1 MAKKKKVSKKKAASS
16 GPKHSLPAG
25 FWQQVVALTL
35 IAISILLVVA
45 WFGAGGPILE
55 WIQET
60 AMNTIGYGVYVIP
73 VLFTYVAVEIFRAEH
88 NKLPL
93 VMKFA
98 TAMLIIWFA
107 GDRKSVSEVKR
118 VDLV

>member
-35 IAISILLVVA
+35 IAISVLLVVA

-55 WIQET
+55 WIQT
-60 AMNTIGYGVYVIP
+60 NAMALIGYTVYVIP
-73 VLFTYVAVEIFRAEH
+73 FLFIYVAVEIFRAEQ
-88 NKLPL
+88 NKLPF

-98 TAMLIIWFA
+98 TALLI
-107 GDRKSVSEVKR
+107 V
-118 VDLV
+118 